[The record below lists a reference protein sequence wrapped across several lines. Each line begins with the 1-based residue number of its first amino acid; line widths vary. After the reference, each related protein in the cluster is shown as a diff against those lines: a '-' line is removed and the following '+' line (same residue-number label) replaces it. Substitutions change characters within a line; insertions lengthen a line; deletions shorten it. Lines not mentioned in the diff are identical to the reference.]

1 MEPPAG
7 LAASEPDLA
16 AQQPSEIDRARADID
31 ALAGNDPEKMAGFL
45 RGLMDDRQ
53 SV

>member
-1 MEPPAG
+1 VAPK
-7 LAASEPDLA
+7 
-16 AQQPSEIDRARADID
+16 PSEMDRNRADID

-53 SV
+53 PV